1 LQKKWSSAAV
11 LTLLDS
17 LFLNPYVT
25 VMDAAERMEVS
36 YNAAQNALGKL
47 QRLKIVKEITGQ
59 KRNRMFCAQELLHV
73 IEHADSKET

>member
-25 VMDAAERMEVS
+25 VGDAAQRMQVS
-36 YNAAQNALGKL
+36 YNAAQNALRRL
-47 QRLKIVKEITGQ
+47 ERLKIVREITGQ
-59 KRNRMFCAQELLHV
+59 KRNRMFCAQELLRV
-73 IEHADSKET
+73 IENMDIKET